1 MYSVVSDNSF
11 DQSPEPDLS
20 PQSAASPH
28 TLNFQFLLGDSTG
41 VRLGLII
48 LERQISVD
56 GRDRYPGLLPKEIQT
71 IFDAR

>member
-1 MYSVVSDNSF
+1 
-11 DQSPEPDLS
+11 
-20 PQSAASPH
+20 
-28 TLNFQFLLGDSTG
+28 